1 MRVSWTFSAFALCKN
16 QTSRDGPSNSHPC
29 FPNGPASGLTALP
42 LSHLLSPQPS
52 LDTLSAPSGR
62 ASLDPGKGPRTSF
75 QVNEGITLSLP
86 ISTDDASLNKIT
98 EKTHRVLRV
107 VGEVKGEGTTK
118 EGRGVGKGGGQDGDR
133 ERDGVVLGEGAEV
146 NQPC

>member
-1 MRVSWTFSAFALCKN
+1 M
-16 QTSRDGPSNSHPC
+16 
-29 FPNGPASGLTALP
+29 
-42 LSHLLSPQPS
+42 
-52 LDTLSAPSGR
+52 
-62 ASLDPGKGPRTSF
+62 DPGTGPRTSF

-118 EGRGVGKGGGQDGDR
+118 EG
-133 ERDGVVLGEGAEV
+133 EEE
-146 NQPC
+146 